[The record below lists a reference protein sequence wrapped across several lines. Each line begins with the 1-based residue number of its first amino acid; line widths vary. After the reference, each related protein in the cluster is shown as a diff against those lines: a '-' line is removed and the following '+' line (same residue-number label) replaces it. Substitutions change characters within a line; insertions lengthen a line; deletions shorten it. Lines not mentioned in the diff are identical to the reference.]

1 MLKKSLKLIVVIFLF
16 FWISSTGFAK
26 TYSNEQIDRIYNSFV
41 LKLEK
46 KYDKTKEISIL
57 KKLDNRLKTILETKK
72 LKTSTEDII
81 NRLIYLNNLYL
92 NKLEDNIYKKF
103 EDISKIDNSAQI
115 RTENRIYDFLQ
126 KQANSF
132 NKASYINDLIED
144 WKKFYYTNKNFE
156 YTKDNNIYKFNFTNY
171 YKIDSWNY
179 TQFKSKN
186 WIIIYSETLGY
197 AFLEN
202 YSTEK
207 KIRYS
212 NPWKNIL
219 WVITDNKRYI
229 LENSTYYLYKFT
241 NYSHISDVYWFYL
254 SDLVR
259 FWYTPS
265 KTLLYKDSKNKFNFV
280 TKYEKIKLIND
291 KDISDIENKALFLKI
306 MSDDFTYLNKD
317 YRLQLKEIKNTTDRI
332 TKWKSDEEKIK
343 AIYDWILDNITYSS
357 NFKLTDYFIFS
368 WLETYKNK
376 SWVCEWYIKLTTY
389 MLLYAWI
396 NNVEDI
402 RWYVI
407 DAKDF
412 PEIWHAWLRI
422 WNEYYDPTFDDPIWA
437 TETRKYEEYKYFKLP
452 KDLFYTNRYDYW
464 KLPEYIKSLSLE
476 KRKEIIFNN
485 LAKLVDKYN
494 WKNYLLL
501 KPFEFRKKYN
511 LPLKQLL
518 TISDLKNV
526 LKYYYVDDYKFYD
539 ERWQKRYITSIVYY
553 QVDDSTIEKVLADN
567 FNYKIDW
574 LYLFKWKDSNWN
586 ISYRLTNKVDIK

>member
-1 MLKKSLKLIVVIFLF
+1 MLKKSLKLMIIILLF
-16 FWISSTGFAK
+16 FWINFTGYAK
-26 TYSNEQIDRIYNSFV
+26 TYSNEQIDKIYNSFV

-46 KYDKTKEISIL
+46 KYEKTKEISIL
-57 KKLDNRLKTILETKK
+57 KKLNIRLEDILKTKK
-72 LKTSTEDII
+72 LTSSTENII
-81 NRLIYLNNLYL
+81 NRLIYLNNQYL
-92 NKLEDNIYKKF
+92 SKLEDNIYKKF
-103 EDISKIDNSAQI
+103 TDISRVDNSSQI
-115 RTENRIYDFLQ
+115 KSENRIYDFLQ

-132 NKASYINDLIED
+132 NKASYINDLINS
-144 WKKFYYTNKNFE
+144 WKRFYYTNKFFE
-156 YTKDNNIYKFNFTNY
+156 YTKDNDIYKFVFSTY

-179 TQFKSKN
+179 TQFKNKK
-186 WIIIYSETLGY
+186 WVIIYSDSIGY

-202 YSTEK
+202 YTTEK

-212 NPWKNIL
+212 NPWNNLL
-219 WVITDNKRYI
+219 WIVNDKKKYI
-229 LENSTYYLYKFT
+229 LEDNIYYLYKFS

-254 SDLVR
+254 SDLIR

-280 TKYEKIKLIND
+280 SKYNKIKLISSND
-291 KDISDIENKALFLKI
+291 IFDIENKSLFLKI
-306 MSDDFTYLNKD
+306 LSDDLYYINKD
-317 YRLQLKEIKNTTDRI
+317 YTNQLREIKDLTRNI
-332 TKWKSDEEKIK
+332 TRWKSDEEKIK
-343 AIYDWILDNITYSS
+343 IIYNYILSNISYST
-357 NFKLTDYFIFS
+357 NFKLTDYYIFS
-368 WLETYKNK
+368 WLETYSRK

-389 MLLYAWI
+389 MLLFAWI
-396 NNVEDI
+396 NNIEDI

-412 PEIWHAWLRI
+412 PKIWHAWLRI
-422 WNEYYDPTFDDPIWA
+422 WNEYYDLTFDDPIWNIN
-437 TETRKYEEYKYFKLP
+437 TKTYDEYKYFKLP
-452 KDLFYTNRYDYW
+452 KDLFYTNRFDYW

-518 TISDLKNV
+518 TISDLKNI

-539 ERWQKRYITSIVYY
+539 KNWNKRYITSIVYY
-553 QVDDSTIEKVLADN
+553 TVTDDTIEKILADN
-567 FNYKIDW
+567 FNYNIDGV
-574 LYLFKWKDSNWN
+574 YLFKWKDWNWN
-586 ISYRLTNKVDIK
+586 INYRLTNNVTIK